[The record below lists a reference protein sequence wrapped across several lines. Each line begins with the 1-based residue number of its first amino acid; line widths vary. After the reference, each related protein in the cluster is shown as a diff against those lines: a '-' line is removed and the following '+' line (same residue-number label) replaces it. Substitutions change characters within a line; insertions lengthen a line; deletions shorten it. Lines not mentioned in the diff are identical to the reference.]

1 MESVR
6 GIDAFM
12 NSYVE
17 VSASRPQIF
26 IVLPCYLPGYK
37 AGGPLRS
44 IENVV
49 ATLGQEFDF
58 KIVTLDRDLGE
69 TSQYPGIVTN
79 EWVRVGQAD
88 VLYLQPGLRGFLNM
102 WALLRSVD
110 RQTVLYLNSFFARR
124 FSMLPALMRWLRLCR
139 PQSLVL
145 APRGEFSLGALGLKR
160 VQKFLYLK
168 IARGL
173 GIYRRTIWQASS
185 EFEAQDIRRQF
196 PELKGGEAAAAAG
209 GPALSRMPSSSVIM
223 TAIDLLGAT
232 ALLSES
238 KREKRA
244 GELRIVFVSR
254 FSRKKN
260 LSGALKLLAGVNG
273 DVSFD
278 LYGPV
283 EDAEYWRECQGI
295 IACLPANV
303 RVRNNREIEHKEIG
317 RVFAEHDL
325 LLLPTLGENFGHVI
339 GEALASGCPVL
350 ISDQTPWRNLES
362 EGVGWDIPLA
372 DKERFQSVLQQCVDG
387 DGEWHAVLSSQA
399 RSYAVKH
406 ASDPV
411 AIEANRKLFNLAL
424 RMEPYL

>member
-1 MESVR
+1 MQADGSSR
-6 GIDAFM
+6 G
-12 NSYVE
+12 
-17 VSASRPQIF
+17 R
-26 IVLPCYLPGYK
+26 VLALIGTYLPGYK
-37 AGGPLRS
+37 AGGPLRT
-44 IENVV
+44 IENLV

-69 TSQYPGIVTN
+69 TSPYPGIVTN
-79 EWVRVGQAD
+79 QWVRVGQAD
-88 VLYLQPGLRGFLNM
+88 VLYLQPGLRGLLDM

-124 FSMLPALMRWLRLCR
+124 FSMLPALMRWLGLCR

-160 VQKFLYLK
+160 MQKSLYLRM
-168 IARGL
+168 ARGL

-196 PELKGGEAAAAAG
+196 PELQSGEAAAG
-209 GPALSRMPSSSVIM
+209 GQALNRTRSSSVIM

-232 ALLSES
+232 TLRPQSNRQKKS
-238 KREKRA
+238 
-244 GELRIVFVSR
+244 GELRIVFVGRCSR
-254 FSRKKN
+254 MKN
-260 LSGALKLLAGVNG
+260 LSGALRLLAGLKG

-283 EDAEYWRECQGI
+283 EDAEYWRECQSI
-295 IACLPANV
+295 IAGLPVNV
-303 RVRNNREIEHKEIG
+303 RVRNNGEIEHKEIA

-339 GEALASGCPVL
+339 GEALAVGCPVL

-372 DKERFQSVLQQCVDG
+372 ETERFQSVLQQCVDG
-387 DGEWHAVLSSQA
+387 DGEWHTALSSRAQ
-399 RSYAVKH
+399 SYAGKH

-411 AIEANRKLFNLAL
+411 AIEANRKLFSLAL
-424 RMEPYL
+424 RTEPYL

>member
-1 MESVR
+1 MVKGSEAGPSESLIAVKKCC
-6 GIDAFM
+6 
-12 NSYVE
+12 
-17 VSASRPQIF
+17 PP
-26 IVLPCYLPGYK
+26 VLVLLGTYLPGCK
-37 AGGPLRS
+37 AGGPLRT
-44 IENVV
+44 IENLV

-58 KIVTLDRDLGE
+58 RIVTLDRDLGE
-69 TSQYPGIVTN
+69 TSPYPGIITN
-79 EWVRVGQAD
+79 EWVRVGHAD
-88 VLYLQPGLRGFLNM
+88 VLYLQPGLRGLLNM

-110 RQTVLYLNSFFARR
+110 RQTVLYLNSFFAQR

-139 PQSLVL
+139 PRSLVL

-160 VQKFLYLK
+160 VKKSLYLR

-196 PELKGGEAAAAAG
+196 PELKGREAAAAAG
-209 GPALSRMPSSSVIM
+209 GPALSRMRGPSVIM
-223 TAIDLLGAT
+223 TAVDLLGAPR
-232 ALLSES
+232 SRPQS
-238 KREKRA
+238 SRQKKA
-244 GELRIVFVSR
+244 GELRLVFVGRCSR
-254 FSRKKN
+254 MKN

-278 LYGPV
+278 LYGPL

-303 RVRNNREIEHKEIG
+303 RVRNNGQIEHKEIG

-372 DKERFQSVLQQCVDG
+372 EKERFQSVLQQCVDG
-387 DGEWHAVLSSQA
+387 DGEWHAALSSRAQ
-399 RSYAVKH
+399 SYAVKH

-411 AIEANRKLFNLAL
+411 AIEANRKLFSLAL
-424 RMEPYL
+424 RAEPYL